1 MFTISWYIYYTCL
14 VLVSYNSS
22 RIHQN
27 TQDGKQRDELIE
39 VEHHKFPNNTFCSGA
54 AFVAKRGGADEDD
67 GWIIAY
73 VHNEDSNTSQVN
85 LLRIYDKNLFS
96 FSFLAFL

>member
-1 MFTISWYIYYTCL
+1 MTKYGGLAKLHLQERHNT
-14 VLVSYNSS
+14 
-22 RIHQN
+22 N
-27 TQDGKQRDELIE
+27 TQEGKQHDELIE

-85 LLRIYDKNLFS
+85 CCDDKNLFS
-96 FSFLAFL
+96 